1 MKRAAVSELKA
12 SLSRY
17 LAMVKAGEE
26 VLITERGRPIAQLRP
41 LSPLK
46 AVDEN
51 EGERLRRLE
60 ARGIVRRAKSKL
72 PRKLLMTFGP
82 PDPAGMLRKALID
95 ERQEGR

>member
-1 MKRAAVSELKA
+1 MKKAAVSELKA
-12 SLSRY
+12 CLSRY

-26 VLITERGRPIAQLRP
+26 VLVTERGRPIAQLCP

-46 AVDEN
+46 PADKE

-60 ARGIVRRAKSKL
+60 VRGIVRIGKGKL
-72 PRKLLMTFGP
+72 PRKVLATFGP
-82 PDPAGMLRKALID
+82 PDPTGKLRKALID

>member
-26 VLITERGRPIAQLRP
+26 VLITERGRLIAHLCP
-41 LSPLK
+41 LSPMRPG
-46 AVDEN
+46 DEE

-60 ARGIVRRAKSKL
+60 IRGIVRIGKGKL
-72 PRKLLMTFGP
+72 PRKVLTTFGP
-82 PDPAGMLRKALID
+82 PDPTGKLRKALID
-95 ERQEGR
+95 ERREGR

>member
-26 VLITERGRPIAQLRP
+26 VLVTERGSPIAQLCP
-41 LSPLK
+41 LSPLRRW
-46 AVDEN
+46 DEE

-60 ARGIVRRAKSKL
+60 MRGIVRIGKGKL
-72 PRKLLMTFGP
+72 PRKVLTTFGP
-82 PDPAGMLRKALID
+82 PDPTGKLRKALFD
-95 ERQEGR
+95 ERLEGR